1 MCKLLVNAV
10 DKPGYKRGDVIGV
23 IEDKDFEGNIPKNSS
38 KWRIVKVEGIPVAHP
53 SIAKL
58 LLRDELGNSTAPQRT
73 FYIDLDALEHHAFI
87 RTGLIGSSDMAI
99 KTGIVQIEAFTK
111 IRFIPHTNAVIG

>member
-23 IEDKDFEGNIPKNSS
+23 MEDKDFEGNIPRNSS
-38 KWRIVKVEGIPVAHP
+38 KWRIVNVSGIPVSHP
-53 SIAKL
+53 SITKL
-58 LLRDELGNSTAPQRT
+58 LMRDELGSSLAPART
-73 FYIDLDALEHHAFI
+73 FYIDLDALEHHAFTK
-87 RTGLIGSSDMAI
+87 TGLVGSSDMAI
-99 KTGIVQIEAFTK
+99 RTGLVQIEAFTK